1 MISFLQEL
9 NNNEDMMGISF
20 IEKINSLKCFTD
32 RFDLLH
38 VSKGAIL
45 SNGDAES
52 LCLADYKVL
61 LCSQNYGP
69 MSREYVPFHDSV
81 QLSKE
86 DIIFLE
92 GLRFKTLEE
101 PLISGYYYDVVSNA
115 QGKKTSKY
123 VDRIIENYLKVI
135 SNPKKYKETD
145 LSWVLKSL
153 IYNSKTYKHR
163 EEDVLDAIDKI
174 LSSDYILM
182 LKFRLI
188 VNADSFAFIKAKQV
202 EVMTAKHQLMDS
214 VSESY
219 NDNCH
224 FFNLLLKCIPRNKER
239 IIREIYHRLAEN
251 EDIIIKQH
259 PIDSTLS
266 ENLLNKSIYLE
277 NGGFY
282 DEAEDCYKLFLIAK
296 TEGKGVESYN
306 QSWTIPQQIFHPYI
320 ITIQNST
327 FPLMTLALDD
337 SILPPENV
345 DEQAIL
351 SEFKR
356 LGIRTTFVDNNGNPH
371 PGDGFYSSK
380 IMSLQY
386 HNQYE
391 LITLYPI
398 LTSIKGLIEN
408 GSFSGTKLCDY
419 ISSTWL
425 GKERL
430 AVNRSLRESHESW
443 LDIMRL
449 SICSICFEITTEI
462 MSEGTYKGNYIC
474 SIDSLVT
481 KIEGCMRDA
490 CRHLL
495 INTVKEKS
503 YDEIPLEQLFDK
515 IEKYQVRKGKIVISS
530 ASLRML
536 RGILTKQ
543 GKNLRNDIAHGFTS
557 KANYSIN
564 NAITVLHCLLKVSAM
579 DIPDGL
585 GDTGADSVT

>member
-1 MISFLQEL
+1 MKG
-9 NNNEDMMGISF
+9 NSF
-20 IEKINSLKCFTD
+20 IDSLNGLKCFTD

-38 VSKGAIL
+38 VSKGEIL
-45 SNGDAES
+45 SNSNAES
-52 LCLADYKVL
+52 LCLADYKVFM
-61 LCSQNYGP
+61 CGQNYGP
-69 MSREYVPFHDSV
+69 MTREYVPFHDSIK
-81 QLSKE
+81 LSKE
-86 DIIFLE
+86 DILFLE
-92 GLRFKTLEE
+92 ESRFNTVDE
-101 PLISGYYYDVVSNA
+101 PLIAGFYYDVVSNA
-115 QGKKTSKY
+115 QGEKTSKY
-123 VDRIIENYLKVI
+123 VDKIIDNYLKVI
-135 SNPKKYKETD
+135 GNPKEYKDTD
-145 LSWVLKSL
+145 LCWVLKSL
-153 IYNSKTYKHR
+153 IYNSKAYKHR
-163 EEDVLDAIDKI
+163 QRDVLVGIDTI
-174 LSSDYILM
+174 LSSDYTLD

-188 VNADSFAFIKAKQV
+188 VNTYSFAFIKAKQV
-202 EVMTAKHQLMDS
+202 EVLTAKHHLMDS
-214 VSESY
+214 ISESY
-219 NDNCH
+219 NDNCN

-239 IIREIYHRLAEN
+239 IIREIYYRLAEN
-251 EDIIIKQH
+251 EDIIISH
-259 PIDSTLS
+259 HTLDSTLL
-266 ENLLNKSIYLE
+266 ENLLDKSIYLE

-282 DEAEDCYKLFLIAK
+282 DEAEASYRQFLIAK
-296 TEGKGVESYN
+296 IEGKGMESTTR
-306 QSWTIPQQIFHPYI
+306 SWRLPQQIFQPQI
-320 ITIQNST
+320 IAIQNSS

-345 DEQAIL
+345 DEQTLL

-398 LTSIKGLIEN
+398 LASVKRLLEN
-408 GSFSGTKLCDY
+408 GSFSGTKLCEY

-443 LDIMRL
+443 LDIMRP
-449 SICSICFEITTEI
+449 SICSICFEITSEI
-462 MSEGTYKGNYIC
+462 MSEGTYRGNYIC

-481 KIEGCMRDA
+481 KIEGCLRDA

-503 YDEIPLEQLFDK
+503 HDEIPLEQLFDK
-515 IEKYQVRKGKIVISS
+515 IEKYQVRKEKEVISS

-579 DIPDGL
+579 DIPEGL
-585 GDTGADSVT
+585 TGYDARSLEIDKLK

>member
-1 MISFLQEL
+1 
-9 NNNEDMMGISF
+9 MGSIRF
-20 IEKINSLKCFTD
+20 IEKINGLKCFTD

-38 VSKGAIL
+38 VSKGGIL
-45 SNGDAES
+45 SNSDAES
-52 LCLADYKVL
+52 LCLADYKVFM
-61 LCSQNYGP
+61 CGQNYGP
-69 MSREYVPFHDSV
+69 MTREYVPFHDSIK
-81 QLSKE
+81 LSKE
-86 DIIFLE
+86 DILFLE
-92 GLRFKTLEE
+92 ESRFNTIDE
-101 PLISGYYYDVVSNA
+101 PLIAGFYYDALSNA
-115 QGKKTSKY
+115 QGEKTSKY
-123 VDRIIENYLKVI
+123 VDKIIDNYLKVI
-135 SNPKKYKETD
+135 GNPKEYKDTD
-145 LSWVLKSL
+145 LCWVLKSL

-163 EEDVLDAIDKI
+163 ERDVLVGIDTI
-174 LSSDYILM
+174 LSSDYTLD

-188 VNADSFAFIKAKQV
+188 VNTYSFAFIKAKQV
-202 EVMTAKHQLMDS
+202 EVLTAKHHLMDS
-214 VSESY
+214 ISESY
-219 NDNCH
+219 NDNCN

-239 IIREIYHRLAEN
+239 IIREIYYRLAEN

-282 DEAEDCYKLFLIAK
+282 DEAEDCYRQFLIAK

-320 ITIQNST
+320 IAIQNSA

-337 SILPPENV
+337 SLLPPEI
-345 DEQAIL
+345 DEPALL
-351 SEFKR
+351 SELKR

-391 LITLYPI
+391 LITLHPI
-398 LTSIKGLIEN
+398 LASIKGLIEN
-408 GSFSGTKLCDY
+408 GCFSGTKLCEY

-425 GKERL
+425 GKGRL
-430 AVNRSLRESHESW
+430 TVNRSLRETHESW
-443 LDIMRL
+443 LDIMRP
-449 SICSICFEITTEI
+449 SICSICFEITSEI
-462 MSEGTYKGNYIC
+462 MSEGTYKGDYLC

-481 KIEGCMRDA
+481 KIEGCLRDA

-503 YDEIPLEQLFDK
+503 HDEIPLEQLFDK
-515 IEKYQVRKGKIVISS
+515 IEKYQVRKEKVVISS

-557 KANYSIN
+557 IADYSIN

-579 DIPDGL
+579 DIPEGL
-585 GDTGADSVT
+585 TGDDARVVEIDKLK

>member
-1 MISFLQEL
+1 MEG
-9 NNNEDMMGISF
+9 NRF
-20 IEKINSLKCFTD
+20 IDKLNSLKCFTD

-38 VSKGAIL
+38 VSKGEIL
-45 SNGDAES
+45 SNSDAES

-61 LCSQNYGP
+61 LSSQYYGP
-69 MSREYVPFHDSV
+69 MTREYVPFHDSSH
-81 QLSKE
+81 LSKE

-92 GLRFKTLEE
+92 ESRLNTIDE
-101 PLISGYYYDVVSNA
+101 PLLAGFYYDVLSNG
-115 QGKKTSKY
+115 QEKKTSNHVNK
-123 VDRIIENYLKVI
+123 IIGNYLKVL
-135 SNPKKYKETD
+135 SNPKEYKETD

-153 IYNSKTYKHR
+153 IYNSKTYKYR
-163 EEDVLDAIDKI
+163 EDDVLDAIDAV
-174 LSSDYILM
+174 LSSDYTLD

-188 VNADSFAFIKAKQV
+188 VNAYSFAFIKAKQV
-202 EVMTAKHQLMDS
+202 GLMTAKHQLMDCI
-214 VSESY
+214 SESY
-219 NDNCH
+219 NDNCNY
-224 FFNLLLKCIPRNKER
+224 FNLLLKCIPRNKEC

-282 DEAEDCYKLFLIAK
+282 DEAEYSYRQFLIAK
-296 TEGKGVESYN
+296 TEGKGIESTTR
-306 QSWTIPQQIFHPYI
+306 SWRLPQHIFYPQILA
-320 ITIQNST
+320 IQNSA
-327 FPLMTLALDD
+327 FPLMTLSWDD
-337 SILPPENV
+337 SLLPPENI
-345 DEQAIL
+345 DEPALL
-351 SEFKR
+351 SELKR
-356 LGIRTTFVDNNGNPH
+356 LGIKTTFIDNNGNPH
-371 PGDGFYSSK
+371 SGDGFYGSQ

-386 HNQYE
+386 HHQYE
-391 LITLYPI
+391 LITLTPI
-398 LTSIKGLIEN
+398 LTSLKNLIEN

-443 LDIMRL
+443 LDVMRP
-449 SICSICFEITTEI
+449 SICSICFEITSEI
-462 MSEGTYKGNYIC
+462 MSEGTYKGDYIC

-481 KIEGCMRDA
+481 KIEGCLRDA

-495 INTVKEKS
+495 INTVKEKTH
-503 YDEIPLEQLFDK
+503 DEIPLEQLFDK
-515 IEKYQVRKGKIVISS
+515 IEKYQVRKEKVVISS

-557 KANYSIN
+557 IADYSIN
-564 NAITVLHCLLKVSAM
+564 NAMTVLHCLLKVSAM
-579 DIPDGL
+579 DIPEGL
-585 GDTGADSVT
+585 AGYDARVVDIDKLR

>member
-1 MISFLQEL
+1 MKG
-9 NNNEDMMGISF
+9 NSF
-20 IEKINSLKCFTD
+20 IDSLNGLKCFTD

-38 VSKGAIL
+38 VSKGEIL
-45 SNGDAES
+45 SNSNAES
-52 LCLADYKVL
+52 LCLADYKVFM
-61 LCSQNYGP
+61 CGQNYGP
-69 MSREYVPFHDSV
+69 MTREYVPFHDSIK
-81 QLSKE
+81 LSKE
-86 DIIFLE
+86 DILFLE
-92 GLRFKTLEE
+92 ESRFNTLDE
-101 PLISGYYYDVVSNA
+101 PLIVGFYYDVVSNA
-115 QGKKTSKY
+115 QGEKTSKH
-123 VDRIIENYLKVI
+123 VNRIIENYLKVI
-135 SNPKKYKETD
+135 SNPKEYKETD

-163 EEDVLDAIDKI
+163 ERDVLVGIDTI
-174 LSSDYILM
+174 LSSDYTLD

-188 VNADSFAFIKAKQV
+188 VNTYSFAFIKAKQV
-202 EVMTAKHQLMDS
+202 GVLTAKHHLMDS
-214 VSESY
+214 ISESY
-219 NDNCH
+219 NDNCN

-251 EDIIIKQH
+251 EDIIISHH
-259 PIDSTLS
+259 PLDSTLL
-266 ENLLNKSIYLE
+266 ENLLDKSIYLE

-282 DEAEDCYKLFLIAK
+282 DEAEDSYRQFLIAK
-296 TEGKGVESYN
+296 IEGKGMESTTR
-306 QSWTIPQQIFHPYI
+306 SWRLPQQIFQPQI
-320 ITIQNST
+320 IAIQNSA

-345 DEQAIL
+345 DEQTLL

-356 LGIRTTFVDNNGNPH
+356 LGIKTTFVDNNGNPH

-398 LTSIKGLIEN
+398 LASIKRLLEN
-408 GSFSGTKLCDY
+408 GSFSGTKLCEY

-425 GKERL
+425 GKGRL
-430 AVNRSLRESHESW
+430 TVNRSLRETHESW
-443 LDIMRL
+443 LDIMRP
-449 SICSICFEITTEI
+449 SICSICFEITSEI
-462 MSEGTYKGNYIC
+462 MSEDTYKGNYIC

-481 KIEGCMRDA
+481 KIEGCLRDA

-503 YDEIPLEQLFDK
+503 HDEIPLEQLFDK
-515 IEKYQVRKGKIVISS
+515 IEKYQVRKGKVVISS

-536 RGILTKQ
+536 RGVLTKQ

-557 KANYSIN
+557 KADYSIN

-585 GDTGADSVT
+585 GGYDVDELNKLR

>member
-1 MISFLQEL
+1 MEGNL
-9 NNNEDMMGISF
+9 F
-20 IEKINSLKCFTD
+20 IDKLNSLKCFTD

-38 VSKGAIL
+38 VSKGEIL
-45 SNGDAES
+45 SNSDVES

-69 MSREYVPFHDSV
+69 MTREYVPFHDSV

-92 GLRFKTLEE
+92 ESRLNTIDE
-101 PLISGYYYDVVSNA
+101 PLLAGFYYDVLSNA
-115 QGKKTSKY
+115 QGKKTSKH
-123 VDRIIENYLKVI
+123 VNRIIENYLQVI
-135 SNPKKYKETD
+135 SNPKEYKETD

-163 EEDVLDAIDKI
+163 EEDVLDAIDAI
-174 LSSDYILM
+174 LSSDYTLD

-188 VNADSFAFIKAKQV
+188 VNAYSFAFIKAKQV
-202 EVMTAKHQLMDS
+202 EVMTAKHQLMDCI
-214 VSESY
+214 SESY
-219 NDNCH
+219 NDNYNY
-224 FFNLLLKCIPRNKER
+224 FNLLLKCIPRNKER

-259 PIDSTLS
+259 QIDSTLS

-282 DEAEDCYKLFLIAK
+282 DEAEDCYRQFLIAK

-306 QSWTIPQQIFHPYI
+306 QSWTIPQQLFRPYI
-320 ITIQNST
+320 IAIQNSA

-337 SILPPENV
+337 SLLPPENI
-345 DEQAIL
+345 DEPALL
-351 SEFKR
+351 SELKR
-356 LGIRTTFVDNNGNPH
+356 LGIRTTFIDTNGNPH
-371 PGDGFYSSK
+371 SGDGFYSSK

-386 HNQYE
+386 HHQYE
-391 LITLYPI
+391 LITLTPI
-398 LTSIKGLIEN
+398 LTSLKNLIEN

-443 LDIMRL
+443 LDVMRP
-449 SICSICFEITTEI
+449 SICSICFEITSEI
-462 MSEGTYKGNYIC
+462 MSEGTYKGDYIC
-474 SIDSLVT
+474 SVDSLVT
-481 KIEGCMRDA
+481 KIEGCLRDA
-490 CRHLL
+490 SRHLL

-503 YDEIPLEQLFDK
+503 HDEIPLEQLFDK
-515 IEKYQVRKGKIVISS
+515 IEEYQVRKEKVVISS

-536 RGILTKQ
+536 SGILTKQ

-557 KANYSIN
+557 IADYSIN
-564 NAITVLHCLLKVSAM
+564 NAITVLHCLLKISAM
-579 DIPDGL
+579 VLPKGLDDTKDGP
-585 GDTGADSVT
+585 AQE

>member
-1 MISFLQEL
+1 
-9 NNNEDMMGISF
+9 MGGIRF

-38 VSKGAIL
+38 VSKGEIL
-45 SNGDAES
+45 SNSDAES

-61 LCSQNYGP
+61 LCSQNYSP
-69 MSREYVPFHDSV
+69 MAREFVPFHDSV

-86 DIIFLE
+86 DIMFLE
-92 GLRFKTLEE
+92 ESRLNTIDE
-101 PLISGYYYDVVSNA
+101 PLLAGFYYDVLSNA
-115 QGKKTSKY
+115 QGKKTSKH
-123 VDRIIENYLKVI
+123 VNRIIENYLQVI
-135 SNPKKYKETD
+135 SNPKEYKETD

-163 EEDVLDAIDKI
+163 EEDVLDAIDAI
-174 LSSDYILM
+174 LSSDYTLD

-188 VNADSFAFIKAKQV
+188 VNAYSFAFIKAKQV

-214 VSESY
+214 ISESY

-282 DEAEDCYKLFLIAK
+282 DEAEDCYRQFLIAK

-306 QSWTIPQQIFHPYI
+306 QSWTIPQQLFRPYI
-320 ITIQNST
+320 IAIQNSA

-337 SILPPENV
+337 SLLPPENI
-345 DEQAIL
+345 DEPALL
-351 SEFKR
+351 SELKR
-356 LGIRTTFVDNNGNPH
+356 LGIRTTFIDTNGNPH
-371 PGDGFYSSK
+371 SGDGFYSSK

-386 HNQYE
+386 HHQYE
-391 LITLYPI
+391 LITLTPI
-398 LTSIKGLIEN
+398 LTSLKNLIEN

-443 LDIMRL
+443 LDVMRP
-449 SICSICFEITTEI
+449 SICSICFEITSEI
-462 MSEGTYKGNYIC
+462 MSEGTYKGDYIC

-481 KIEGCMRDA
+481 KIEGCLRDA

-503 YDEIPLEQLFDK
+503 HDEIPLEQLFDK
-515 IEKYQVRKGKIVISS
+515 IEKYQVRKEKVVISS

-557 KANYSIN
+557 IADYSIN
-564 NAITVLHCLLKVSAM
+564 NAITVLHCLLKISAM
-579 DIPDGL
+579 VLPKGLDDTKDGP
-585 GDTGADSVT
+585 AQE

>member
-1 MISFLQEL
+1 
-9 NNNEDMMGISF
+9 MGSIRF
-20 IEKINSLKCFTD
+20 IEKINGLKCFTD

-38 VSKGAIL
+38 VSKGGIL
-45 SNGDAES
+45 SNSDVES
-52 LCLADYKVL
+52 LCLADYKVFM
-61 LCSQNYGP
+61 CGQNYGP
-69 MSREYVPFHDSV
+69 MTREYVPFHDSIK
-81 QLSKE
+81 LSKE
-86 DIIFLE
+86 DILFLE
-92 GLRFKTLEE
+92 ESRFNTIDE
-101 PLISGYYYDVVSNA
+101 PLIAGFYYDAQSNA
-115 QGKKTSKY
+115 QGEKTSKY
-123 VDRIIENYLKVI
+123 VDKIIDNYLKVI
-135 SNPKKYKETD
+135 GNPKEYKDTD
-145 LSWVLKSL
+145 LCWVLKSL

-163 EEDVLDAIDKI
+163 ERDVLVGIDTI
-174 LSSDYILM
+174 LSSDYTLD

-188 VNADSFAFIKAKQV
+188 VNTYSFAFIKAKQV
-202 EVMTAKHQLMDS
+202 EVLTAKHHLMDS
-214 VSESY
+214 ISESY
-219 NDNCH
+219 NDNCN

-239 IIREIYHRLAEN
+239 IIREIYYRLAEN

-282 DEAEDCYKLFLIAK
+282 DEAEDCYRQFLIAK

-320 ITIQNST
+320 IAIQNSA

-337 SILPPENV
+337 SLLPPEI
-345 DEQAIL
+345 DEPALL
-351 SEFKR
+351 SELKR

-391 LITLYPI
+391 LITLHPI
-398 LTSIKGLIEN
+398 LASIKGLIEN
-408 GSFSGTKLCDY
+408 GCFSGTKLCEY

-425 GKERL
+425 GKGRL
-430 AVNRSLRESHESW
+430 TVNRSLRETHESW
-443 LDIMRL
+443 LDIMRP
-449 SICSICFEITTEI
+449 SICSICFEITSEI
-462 MSEGTYKGNYIC
+462 MSEGTYKGDYLC

-481 KIEGCMRDA
+481 KIEGCLRDA

-503 YDEIPLEQLFDK
+503 HDEIPLEQLFDK
-515 IEKYQVRKGKIVISS
+515 IEKYQVRKEKVVISS

-557 KANYSIN
+557 IADYSIN

-579 DIPDGL
+579 DIPEGL
-585 GDTGADSVT
+585 TGDDARVVEIDKLK

>member
-1 MISFLQEL
+1 MI
-9 NNNEDMMGISF
+9 NNEDMGSIRF
-20 IEKINSLKCFTD
+20 IEKINGLKCFTD

-38 VSKGAIL
+38 VSKGEIL
-45 SNGDAES
+45 SNSDAES

-69 MSREYVPFHDSV
+69 MTREYVPFQDSV

-86 DIIFLE
+86 DIVFLE
-92 GLRFKTLEE
+92 DSRLNTIDE
-101 PLISGYYYDVVSNA
+101 PLIAGYYYDVISNV

-123 VDRIIENYLKVI
+123 VDRIIENYFKVI
-135 SNPKKYKETD
+135 SNPKEYRETD
-145 LSWVLKSL
+145 LCWVFKSL

-163 EEDVLDAIDKI
+163 EGDVFDAIDTI
-174 LSSDYILM
+174 LPSDFTLD

-188 VNADSFAFIKAKQV
+188 VNAYSFAFIKAKQV
-202 EVMTAKHQLMDS
+202 EILTVKHHLMDS
-214 VSESY
+214 ISESY

-224 FFNLLLKCIPRNKER
+224 FFNLLLKCIQRNKER
-239 IIREIYHRLAEN
+239 TIREIYHRLAEN

-259 PIDSTLS
+259 QIDSTLS

-282 DEAEDCYKLFLIAK
+282 DEAEASYRQFLIAK
-296 TEGKGVESYN
+296 IEGKGMDSTTR
-306 QSWTIPQQIFHPYI
+306 SWRLPRHIFKPLI
-320 ITIQNST
+320 LAIQNSA

-345 DEQAIL
+345 DEQDIL

-356 LGIRTTFVDNNGNPH
+356 LGIRTTFIDTNGNPH
-371 PGDGFYSSK
+371 SGDGFYSSK
-380 IMSLQY
+380 MMSLPY

-398 LTSIKGLIEN
+398 LASIKWLIEN
-408 GSFSGTKLCDY
+408 GSFSGSKLCEY
-419 ISSTWL
+419 LSSSWL
-425 GKERL
+425 GRGRL
-430 AVNRSLRESHESW
+430 TVNRSLRKSHESW
-443 LDIMRL
+443 LDVMRP
-449 SICSICFEITTEI
+449 SICSICFEITSEI
-462 MSEGTYKGNYIC
+462 MSEGSYKGNYIC

-481 KIEGCMRDA
+481 KIEGCLREA

-495 INTVKEKS
+495 INTVKEKNH
-503 YDEIPLEQLFDK
+503 DEIPLEQLFDK
-515 IEKYQVRKGKIVISS
+515 IEKYQIRKEKEVISS

-536 RGILTKQ
+536 RGLLTKQ
-543 GKNLRNDIAHGFTS
+543 GKNLRNNIAHGFTTI
-557 KANYSIN
+557 ADYSIN

-579 DIPDGL
+579 NVPNGL
-585 GDTGADSVT
+585 G